1 MGASVLQSQLGKG
14 PLCVGLP
21 QDSNG
26 GQRQD
31 ASSGSLNVTTSQL
44 PGSLTVKEQ
53 SQSGASTAGCL
64 HIADFV
70 SSSLFVE
77 EEAELGGGVTLKLNT
92 GPKLE
97 TVSPAMWITATSRIG
112 CMIIEGKIDFDT
124 IAYLRYTE
132 MMGELA
138 ARYTW
143 QSVLLFDEEYRQRQV
158 KHDFTRDT
166 PGPHVSTVM
175 LRDRDRTIQT
185 TTATTTTTTTNGAKR
200 GRPATPTL
208 RRAIRQRDLPPI
220 QPGCVS
226 LWRHLSV

>member
-1 MGASVLQSQLGKG
+1 M
-14 PLCVGLP
+14 
-21 QDSNG
+21 
-26 GQRQD
+26 
-31 ASSGSLNVTTSQL
+31 
-44 PGSLTVKEQ
+44 
-53 SQSGASTAGCL
+53 ASTAGCL

-97 TVSPAMWITATSRIG
+97 KVSPALWITATSRIG
-112 CMIIEGKIDFDT
+112 CMIIEGKVDFDS

-132 MMGELA
+132 MMGELT

-143 QSVLLFDEEYRQRQV
+143 QSVLLFDELYRQRQV

-175 LRDRDRTIQT
+175 LRHRDRTIQT
-185 TTATTTTTTTNGAKR
+185 TTATATKRKGAER

-208 RRAIRQRDLPPI
+208 HRVIRQRDLPPI